1 MSFLARYNPDGA
13 PVDANAHRGAREK
26 GWRHVW
32 LGRSRETLFS
42 LTGVDPDGPPAPTL
56 ATLDE
61 RYWLVGHIRLDARE
75 ALCAALGASVDES
88 DGAICLRAYERWGEL
103 FLDHLRGDFCFAIWD
118 DDRRR
123 LVCARDQLG
132 VRPLYESRV
141 GGAVFVSDSLQDIR
155 ANAPVSRELDEAWI
169 ADFLAHG
176 FCIESDRTA
185 FRDIRRVP
193 PAHMFVAAADGCELR
208 RYWSLAIGDPIFHR
222 HARAYYEQ
230 FHELLSVAIRDRMPD
245 GPVGLTLS
253 GGLDSTT
260 LAAGM
265 AAVAGDS
272 SRILAETR
280 YFEHLI
286 PDDEKY
292 FSALAADRLDIRQNL
307 RSWDDAFYDRHWR
320 ERAIVT
326 PEPTVS
332 ITAAHPQRAF
342 AVEMSRHAQVWFF
355 GEGPDNAL
363 RFDWRPYMSWLR
375 AKRDW
380 PRLARAVFDYMRI
393 KRADE
398 WRATFG
404 SFVARATAAAP
415 RADAAPIWLRE
426 EFARDVG
433 LEERLRRS
441 REAWAQPHPW
451 RPTAM
456 NSFASPIWQGFFDGF
471 DPAVSGTSLE
481 WRHPYLD
488 LRVLG
493 FLLSVPPVPWAR
505 HKLLMRKA
513 MKGILPDEILSRPK
527 TPLILDP
534 VVERLRSEP
543 LSSVALGGAMRT
555 FVDER
560 RVPEAPTESAEI
572 HELIRIQALD
582 LWLKQHGYD

>member
-1 MSFLARYNPDGA
+1 MSFLVRYNPNGA
-13 PVDANAHRGAREK
+13 PADATDHSARGA
-26 GWRHVW
+26 GWRHVL
-32 LGRSRETLFS
+32 LGRSRETLFAARAP
-42 LTGVDPDGPPAPTL
+42 GPDGPAAPAL
-56 ATLDE
+56 AAVGE
-61 RYWLVGHIRLDARE
+61 RYWLAGHVRLDGRE
-75 ALCAALGASVDES
+75 ALRATLGAAAGES
-88 DGAICLRAYERWGEL
+88 DGAICLGAYAKWGEQ
-103 FLDHLRGDFCFAIWD
+103 FLDYLRGDFCFAIWD

-141 GGAVFVSDSLQDIR
+141 GGAVFVSDALEDIR
-155 ANAPVSRELDEAWI
+155 ANAPASRALDEAWI
-169 ADFLAHG
+169 ADFLSHG
-176 FCIESDRTA
+176 FCIDRERTA

-193 PAHMFVAAADGCELR
+193 PAHMLVANADGCALR
-208 RYWSLAIGDPIFHR
+208 RYWSLAIGDPIHHR
-222 HARAYYEQ
+222 RARAYYEQ
-230 FHELLSVAIRDRMPD
+230 FHALLSVAIRDRMPD

-265 AAVAGDS
+265 TAVAGDPA
-272 SRILAETR
+272 RVVAETR

-292 FSALAADRLDIRQNL
+292 FSALAAARLGIRQNL

-320 ERAIVT
+320 ERGIAT

-342 AVEMSRHAQVWFF
+342 AREMSRHAKVWFF

-404 SFVARATAAAP
+404 SLVTRASAAP
-415 RADAAPIWLRE
+415 PREDAPPPWVRE
-426 EFARDVG
+426 DFARNVG
-433 LEERLRRS
+433 LQDRSRRS
-441 REAWAQPHPW
+441 RQAWTQPHPW

-456 NSFASPIWQGFFDGF
+456 NSFANPIWQDFFDGF

-488 LRVLG
+488 LRVLE

-505 HKLLMRKA
+505 HKRLLRKA
-513 MKGILPDEILSRPK
+513 MKGILPDEVLARPK
-527 TPLILDP
+527 TPLVLDP
-534 VVERLRSEP
+534 VVERLRAEP
-543 LSSVALGGAMRT
+543 LPGIALGDATRT
-555 FVDER
+555 FVDEQ
-560 RVPEAPTESAEI
+560 RVPEAPAESAQI
-572 HELIRIQALD
+572 HELLRIHALD